1 VVAVSLVAWLFHRVQ
16 LSGYLAW
23 LAWLGL
29 HLLTLMG
36 FRNRATVLI
45 NWVWNYFRYRPFR
58 LILEVPQQPL
68 TDAQP
73 AATPVSASVLQ
84 PPPEPVPHS
93 NGVVREPQT
102 L

>member
-1 VVAVSLVAWLFHRVQ
+1 VQ

-29 HLLTLMG
+29 HLVTLMG

-58 LILEVPQQPL
+58 LILEVPPSPVGSQTPEAAREDAPAPL
-68 TDAQP
+68 SS
-73 AATPVSASVLQ
+73 AALQ
-84 PPPEPVPHS
+84 PPEPGPHA

-102 L
+102 S